1 MDVEPWVHFLH
12 MASASVWVGGGII
25 MAVVGVQTRRSTD
38 PARLAGF
45 AQLLPFAGLRVLTPA
60 VILVLLTGTPPERP
74 NPGLA
79 NRTRVM
85 AAVNVPMRLL
95 LGLPFR
101 TPLGRV
107 LMLISF
113 RGRRTGKQYR
123 QPVSYVPY
131 DGDLLTPGGG
141 RWKLNLREDEPVSA
155 NVNGKRVLL
164 RPEFVRDIDEV
175 GRLVGH
181 MLTLNPR
188 AAGFMPFVQDGAV
201 DRDRLEAA
209 LSYGFAIVRWHLLE

>member
-1 MDVEPWVHFLH
+1 MNERESMPDL
-12 MASASVWVGGGII
+12 VGG
-25 MAVVGVQTRRSTD
+25 Q
-38 PARLAGF
+38 
-45 AQLLPFAGLRVLTPA
+45 
-60 VILVLLTGTPPERP
+60 GTPPERP

-101 TPLGRV
+101 TPLSRV

-141 RWKLNLREDEPVSA
+141 RWKLNLRADEPVSA

-188 AAGFMPFVQDGAV
+188 AAGFMPFVQEGAV

-209 LSYGFAIVRWHLLE
+209 LSYGFAIVRWHLLELGPRWKSTSSAMARMAGGSTNALSLPTGGRSAGSLPAVTTLKRSH